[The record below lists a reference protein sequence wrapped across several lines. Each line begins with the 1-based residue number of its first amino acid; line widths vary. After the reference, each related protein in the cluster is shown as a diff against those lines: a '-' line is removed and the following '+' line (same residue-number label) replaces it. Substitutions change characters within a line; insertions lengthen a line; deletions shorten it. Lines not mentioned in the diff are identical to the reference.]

1 MPGVKARLNSTIGES
16 MRSVTIEGLILEERK
31 IINSKS
37 KYEMIEIEQVNPR
50 FTEIKGAVKL
60 DYNKLI
66 DDTDPKRLSV
76 KSIIIKNPPFKGA
89 NIIFIDCPEARKSL
103 PGTTGKVAFLIADD
117 AEVPAGSMSGE
128 KKGWNLE
135 FLASQFDGGLFKVV
149 DSKWESIVKERYEKI
164 IKAKKDN
171 PVIYKVDRR
180 YDVKGVGVAPESGN
194 LRIQVDHQG
203 QDELKAAFVDL
214 KKRFDDLVE
223 SQKSTVKKGRPPKSA
238 GKIEEYVDGVQIEN
252 DSTVFA
258 G

>member
-1 MPGVKARLNSTIGES
+1 MLNLSVES
-16 MRSVTIEGLILEERK
+16 VILEERK

-76 KSIIIKNPPFKGA
+76 KSIIIKNPPFKGP

-103 PGTTGKVAFLIADD
+103 PGTTGQAAFLIADD

-135 FLASQFDGGLFKVV
+135 FLASQYDSGLFKVV
-149 DSKWESIVKERYEKI
+149 DPKWESIVKERYEKI

-171 PVIYKVDRR
+171 PVIYKVDRK
-180 YDVKGVGVAPESGN
+180 YEVKGIGVSPDTGN
-194 LRIQVDHQG
+194 FRIQVDHSG
-203 QDELKAAFVDL
+203 QEELKAAFLALQKKVDE
-214 KKRFDDLVE
+214 LVE
-223 SQKSTVKKGRPPKSA
+223 SQKSTVKKGRPPKLT
-238 GKIEEYVDGVQIEN
+238 KIEEYVDGVQVDN
-252 DSTVFA
+252 DSTIFA